1 MTPLTLDQRAISG
14 QKIPISA
21 TDKQHRLTVTLTN
34 FGELPMKLS
43 ITGVSAVTNEA
54 GKLFYQKAKKTAFGK
69 VPFLAEEAVI
79 PQQVTLAANE
89 SKVIQIDLLLPKINF
104 TGEVMGAIAVSE
116 SDEATYL
123 PIIFQGNAT
132 AAKPVQLVKLTG
144 ALLSEMPALSIEL
157 GNSTAKLLPVDI
169 DLTLTNSRFFGLRK
183 ATYHLQQ
190 NGRFAPNQVMASHIS
205 LQGKPLIA
213 GKYHITGTIRVEN
226 KQQIIDQY
234 LTLAGTTADK
244 INDQATVLYHDPF
257 GWLLLAA
264 FILVVLIGITL
275 NHIKHQK
282 KNGGEKMKKI
292 FASLTVSGLV
302 LLTVASGGT
311 ALAATENGFGT
322 PENNISKGTAG
333 EGFVADDTKDAT
345 AKSTAEFTVEP
356 GFLTLD
362 EVPDLKFETTA
373 AGTLKT
379 AKTLKLSGFDVTNP
393 GTSKNKTAFDG
404 NSNGNVIVS
413 DFVGATPIAWQL
425 SASLGEFT
433 GLKGEAELNLAL
445 AGKQTAVTTTD
456 YAVVADNGT
465 VTATDNV
472 YTLAV
477 DKDSTTLTLEKGSV
491 LKTGTYQA
499 DLNWQLTNSVTPS
512 AAE

>member
-1 MTPLTLDQRAISG
+1 
-14 QKIPISA
+14 
-21 TDKQHRLTVTLTN
+21 
-34 FGELPMKLS
+34 MKLS

-54 GKLFYQKAKKTAFGK
+54 GKLFYQKAKKTAFGE
-69 VPFLAEEAVI
+69 VPFLAEETVI

-123 PIIFQGNAT
+123 PIIFQGKAT
-132 AAKPVQLVKLTG
+132 AVKPIQLVKLTG

-213 GKYHITGTIRVEN
+213 GKYHITGTIHVEN

-244 INDQATVLYHDPF
+244 INDQATVLHHDPF

-282 KNGGEKMKKI
+282 KNRGNKK
-292 FASLTVSGLV
+292 
-302 LLTVASGGT
+302 
-311 ALAATENGFGT
+311 
-322 PENNISKGTAG
+322 
-333 EGFVADDTKDAT
+333 
-345 AKSTAEFTVEP
+345 
-356 GFLTLD
+356 
-362 EVPDLKFETTA
+362 
-373 AGTLKT
+373 
-379 AKTLKLSGFDVTNP
+379 
-393 GTSKNKTAFDG
+393 
-404 NSNGNVIVS
+404 
-413 DFVGATPIAWQL
+413 
-425 SASLGEFT
+425 
-433 GLKGEAELNLAL
+433 
-445 AGKQTAVTTTD
+445 
-456 YAVVADNGT
+456 
-465 VTATDNV
+465 
-472 YTLAV
+472 
-477 DKDSTTLTLEKGSV
+477 
-491 LKTGTYQA
+491 
-499 DLNWQLTNSVTPS
+499 
-512 AAE
+512 